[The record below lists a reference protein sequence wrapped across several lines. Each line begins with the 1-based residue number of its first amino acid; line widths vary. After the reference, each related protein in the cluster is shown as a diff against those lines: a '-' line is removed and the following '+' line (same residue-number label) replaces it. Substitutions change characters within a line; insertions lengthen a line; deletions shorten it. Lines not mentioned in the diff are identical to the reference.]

1 VQFGGHAYAAGLTI
15 EEGKVDSFRDGLNE
29 IGNRI
34 LRKEDL
40 IPELLIDT
48 PLEISEIDRG
58 LHSQVSL
65 MEPFGAENPSPVF
78 LIRDV
83 HISGLR
89 LIGREKKHVRFQAV
103 QNKARIDAVG
113 FNLAREFSSVDPGQ
127 DGLDLVCELQVND
140 WNGRNKLELKI
151 LDLQVTG

>member
-1 VQFGGHAYAAGLTI
+1 
-15 EEGKVDSFRDGLNE
+15 
-29 IGNRI
+29 
-34 LRKEDL
+34 
-40 IPELLIDT
+40 
-48 PLEISEIDRG
+48 
-58 LHSQVSL
+58 